1 MISEI
6 AVTTKTAEGDS
17 YLIESFEG
25 SQIIA
30 KKQGME
36 IVHSTKE
43 RLLLDLDTGAQQDQY
58 RNMLRRL
65 KNIKGLK
72 GLSEKER
79 WASKSG
85 TGVHVV
91 LELPRPFSVTERL
104 LLQCCLGSDPM
115 REALGLFLLLSGE
128 ENPIMLFKPAAE
140 SRL

>member
-65 KNIKGLK
+65 KNIEG
-72 GLSEKER
+72 
-79 WASKSG
+79 
-85 TGVHVV
+85 
-91 LELPRPFSVTERL
+91 
-104 LLQCCLGSDPM
+104 
-115 REALGLFLLLSGE
+115 
-128 ENPIMLFKPAAE
+128 NPIMLFKPAAE